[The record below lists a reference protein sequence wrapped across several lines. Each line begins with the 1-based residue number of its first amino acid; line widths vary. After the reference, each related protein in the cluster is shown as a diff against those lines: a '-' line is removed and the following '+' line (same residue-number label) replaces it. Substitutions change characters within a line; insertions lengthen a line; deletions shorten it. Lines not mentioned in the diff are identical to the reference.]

1 MENDRGEKADGV
13 TMMETEKR
21 GSSLKRKIRSRKGDS
36 IAEVLIA
43 LLISSLALVMLASM
57 ISSSGRMITTSQS
70 VMEKYYAASSVMNN
84 LNGETVPSE
93 AGAVITGK
101 GIFTIE
107 ISPAVEGSPT
117 EKKEYPVAYA
127 ENQNFAQKPVTAFR
141 KASS

>member
-101 GIFTIE
+101 GIVTIE

-117 EKKEYPVAYA
+117 EKKE
-127 ENQNFAQKPVTAFR
+127 
-141 KASS
+141 